1 MCRKSKNRKD
11 RDERRRREKTEV
23 VRVQAIV
30 FKWRRFV
37 KKGSMMATDNRDLV
51 GSVLGECRLERLI
64 GRGGMSSVYLGRQTR
79 PARHVAVKVLG
90 PQMSSNNIEED
101 YQTFLI
107 RFRRE
112 ADIVAKLE
120 HVNIV
125 PLYAYGEENQFAY
138 IIMPY
143 ISGGS
148 LSDVIREKGR
158 LSLQQTLI
166 YLQQAAAALDYA
178 HARNVVH
185 RDLKPSNFLL
195 YPEDNRLVLADFGI
209 ARIAAESPYATHETT
224 LTQAGAAPGT
234 LAYMAPEMLR
244 DGKSIDYRVDIYA
257 LGIVLYQM
265 LSGELPFKGDLYTVI
280 NKQLSE
286 PLPPLHPRTPS
297 IPISI
302 DTILRKATAKA
313 REERYTSAGEL
324 ARDFRI
330 AIEGVTST
338 DVAPRAGA
346 WDNLSTPAPPN
357 VPPWNV
363 PQNVRPSSNGSPS
376 FNGGSY
382 SAPGQGGST
391 NEARGNSYADAT
403 WSNETARDAQPRY
416 GGARA
421 GDPVAATPAYQ
432 QSYQPASPVRVA
444 STPGYSPPPRKRRRR
459 GGLIFLIA
467 LILVAGGLFGLW
479 ATHRGAV
486 ITTPPTVTPTAEAEQ
501 VIQQYYTDINNRDY
515 RAAYALLTPG
525 FQSYLGSYNRFAAGY
540 ANTKHDDISFGTA
553 RQPSAGNVDVVTTIR
568 ALEAGSQGDVTSTY
582 RFRYRI
588 VRLNGVW
595 KIQSGIAV

>member
-1 MCRKSKNRKD
+1 
-11 RDERRRREKTEV
+11 
-23 VRVQAIV
+23 
-30 FKWRRFV
+30 
-37 KKGSMMATDNRDLV
+37 MATDNRDLV
-51 GSVLGECRLERLI
+51 GSMLGECGLERLI

-79 PARHVAVKVLG
+79 PARYVAVKVLG
-90 PQMSSNNIEED
+90 SQMSSNNMEED

-120 HVNIV
+120 HVNII

-158 LSLQQTLI
+158 LSLEQTLI

-244 DGKSIDYRVDIYA
+244 DARSIDSRVDIYA

-265 LSGELPFKGDLYTVI
+265 LSGELPFKGDLYSVI

-286 PLPPLHPRTPS
+286 PLPLLQPRNPS
-297 IPISI
+297 IPASI
-302 DTILRKATAKA
+302 DNVLRKATAKV
-313 REERYTSAGEL
+313 REERYTTAGEL

-330 AIEGVTST
+330 AVDNGAST
-338 DVAPRAGA
+338 DATPEVGEWDAP
-346 WDNLSTPAPPN
+346 STTPAVN
-357 VPPWNV
+357 PWNV
-363 PQNVRPSSNGSPS
+363 PAAPPTNSNSSRSFNAGSPPHS
-376 FNGGSY
+376 TPVQNAST
-382 SAPGQGGST
+382 QGV
-391 NEARGNSYADAT
+391 RGNSYADAT
-403 WSNETARDAQPRY
+403 WSNSVETARGAQYSPQPGY
-416 GGARA
+416 AGARA
-421 GDPVAATPAYQ
+421 GDPVAATPAYP
-432 QSYQPASPVRVA
+432 QSYQPSIAHVSPAQVA
-444 STPGYSPPPRKRRRR
+444 STPGYRPPLRKKRHW
-459 GGLIFLIA
+459 GGLVLLIV
-467 LILVAGGLFGLW
+467 LVLSVGGLFGLW
-479 ATHRGAV
+479 AAHRSSV
-486 ITTPPTVTPTAEAEQ
+486 VSTPPATPTGEAEQ

-515 RAAYALLTPG
+515 RAAYNLLTPG
-525 FQSYLGSYNRFAAGY
+525 FQSYLGSYDHFASGY
-540 ANTKHDDISFGTA
+540 ANTKRDDISFGTA
-553 RQPSAGNVDVVTTIR
+553 RQLSAGNVDVVTNIR
-568 ALEAGSQGDVTSTY
+568 ALETRSQGDVTSSY
-582 RFRYRI
+582 RFRYRV
-588 VRLNGVW
+588 VRLNGSW

>member
-1 MCRKSKNRKD
+1 
-11 RDERRRREKTEV
+11 
-23 VRVQAIV
+23 
-30 FKWRRFV
+30 
-37 KKGSMMATDNRDLV
+37 MATDNRDLV
-51 GSVLGECRLERLI
+51 GSTLGECRLERLI

-286 PLPPLHPRTPS
+286 PLPLLHPRNPL

-302 DTILRKATAKA
+302 DNILRKATAKA
-313 REERYTSAGEL
+313 REERYASAGEL

-330 AIEGVTST
+330 AVEEVTST
-338 DVAPRAGA
+338 DVTPRVGM
-346 WDNLSTPAPPN
+346 WDNLSTPTPSN
-357 VPPWNV
+357 VP
-363 PQNVRPSSNGSPS
+363 PS

-382 SAPGQGGST
+382 STPVQGGPP
-391 NEARGNSYADAT
+391 NGARGNSYADAT
-403 WSNETARDAQPRY
+403 WSNETARGSQY

-421 GDPVAATPAYQ
+421 GDPVAVTPAYQ
-432 QSYQPASPVRVA
+432 QSYQPAPVKPAYVV
-444 STPGYSPPPRKRRRR
+444 STPGYSPPPRKKRRR
-459 GGLIFLIA
+459 GGLIFLIV
-467 LILVAGGLFGLW
+467 IVLVAGGLFGLW
-479 ATHRGAV
+479 AVHRGA
-486 ITTPPTVTPTAEAEQ
+486 IIPTPPAVTPTAEAKQ
-501 VIQQYYTDINNRDY
+501 VIQQYYSDINNRDY
-515 RAAYALLTPG
+515 RAAYDLLTPG
-525 FQSYLGSYNRFAAGY
+525 FQSYLGSYNRFANGY

-553 RQPSAGNVDVVTTIR
+553 RQLSAGDVDVVTTIR

-582 RFRYRI
+582 RFRYK
-588 VRLNGVW
+588 VVHQSDGSW